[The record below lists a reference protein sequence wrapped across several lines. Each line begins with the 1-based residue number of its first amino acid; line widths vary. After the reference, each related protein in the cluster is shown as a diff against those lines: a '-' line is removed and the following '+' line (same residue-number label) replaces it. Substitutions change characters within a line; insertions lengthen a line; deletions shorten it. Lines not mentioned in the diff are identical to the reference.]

1 MASPGK
7 ILSRIFFWSYE
18 RGTWQYDVAVGV
30 ILIFVFLPKSWFRD
44 QPQMGLPAVATGQV
58 QLLSQEGGRQT
69 YRVDA
74 RILAP
79 PVQTPALANE
89 LHNAL
94 RKSLPDLH
102 DGRFEIAKI
111 EAVRDGQGAVIAY
124 QVEIRH

>member
-58 QLLSQEGGRQT
+58 QLLSQEGERQT